1 MVTAKVARAGT
12 KRRGSTAMTGLDN
25 IAVNVESF
33 TGNVQPLLHE
43 IRHALQRVAEVDD
56 CTVIDLRSLPLAP
69 GEEQPI
75 ESELGRG
82 EIHAE
87 LNAEGTTT
95 IRETSY
101 PGVWWVTHANT
112 AQEIVSKF
120 IEVTHCP
127 DLLKSQQD
135 DIEIGLERLDAYL
148 ANGTESDAEQ
158 FSANER

>member
-1 MVTAKVARAGT
+1 M
-12 KRRGSTAMTGLDN
+12 SSLDN

-43 IRHALQRVAEVDD
+43 IRHALYRVTEGDD
-56 CTVIDLRSLPLAP
+56 GTVIDLRSLPLAP
-69 GEEQPI
+69 GEEQQI

-82 EIHAE
+82 EIYAE
-87 LNAEGTTT
+87 LYAEGTTT

-101 PGVWWVTHANT
+101 PGVWLVTHANA

-127 DLLKSQQD
+127 DILKSQQD
-135 DIEIGLERLDAYL
+135 DMEIGLERLDEHLSNSTA
-148 ANGTESDAEQ
+148 SDADQ